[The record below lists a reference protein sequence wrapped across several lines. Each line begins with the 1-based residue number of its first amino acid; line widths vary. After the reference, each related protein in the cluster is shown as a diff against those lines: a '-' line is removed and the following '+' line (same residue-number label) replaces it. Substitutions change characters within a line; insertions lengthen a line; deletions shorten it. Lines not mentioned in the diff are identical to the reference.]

1 MQNETQPAPVE
12 GTVQPGY
19 EAVRT
24 AFAENL
30 ASGKELGAHFAVYRH
45 GEAIVDLWGGRMAR
59 DPALPIERGSLYT
72 IFSATKALVAMCFA
86 LLVERG
92 KISYDEPVATY
103 WPEFASH
110 GKGEVTV
117 GELLS
122 HQAGLPTTRIPA
134 TIEDYYA
141 HDGVAAALAGQE
153 PYFRPGVWSYHPVS
167 FAALTDELM
176 RRTDGRTLR
185 QFYHEELAA
194 RAAGDMLLGLP
205 EAEDARHVGME
216 QSPAPGTVIFDSPRP
231 EMLERAMSNPK
242 SDLNWA
248 NQRRFRAEGLPHAGA
263 SGNARGLAKLYATL
277 LTDHAPL
284 LSPAV
289 FEQATRERIAG
300 IDQGSGGIGRYA
312 AGFRLNVG
320 NMGANPAA
328 FGHPGLGGTMGFA
341 DPARGLGVA
350 YTTNRPFNASLE
362 QADPRFLNL
371 LLAFYAAEAA
381 HALVVA

>member
-1 MQNETQPAPVE
+1 MPHNVEQVLVE
-12 GTVQPGY
+12 GVTRPGY

-30 ASGKELGAHFAVYRH
+30 ASGQELGAHFAVYRD
-45 GEAIVDLWGGRMAR
+45 GEALVDLWGGRMAR
-59 DPALPIERGSLYT
+59 DLAHPIEQHSVYT
-72 IFSATKALVAMCFA
+72 IFSATKGIVAMCFA

-92 KISYDEPVATY
+92 TISYDEPVATY

-110 GKGEVTV
+110 GKGELTV

-122 HQAGLPTTRIPA
+122 HQGGLPTTRIPA

-167 FAALTDELM
+167 FAALTDELI
-176 RRTDGRTLR
+176 RRTDGRTFR
-185 QFYHEELAA
+185 QFYAEELAA
-194 RAAGDMLLGLP
+194 QAAGDMFLGLP
-205 EAEDARHVGME
+205 EVEDMRHVGME
-216 QSPAPGTVIFDSPRP
+216 KSPAPSSVTFDPP
-231 EMLERAMSNPK
+231 LPAMFERAMSNPK
-242 SDLNWA
+242 SDLDWP

-263 SGNARGLAKLYATL
+263 SGNARGLAKLYAALVTSH
-277 LTDHAPL
+277 TPL

-289 FEQATRERIAG
+289 YEQATRERIAG

-350 YTTNRPFNASLE
+350 YTTNRALNPNWE
-362 QADPRFLNL
+362 QVDPRL
-371 LLAFYAAEAA
+371 LKLLVAFYVAEAA
-381 HALVVA
+381 N